1 MGCRRPVFMGWLL
14 ARGGDGW
21 SFGWRRKKDCGDG
34 GREGGDKLTC
44 PVHKPEIGEKRVAMT
59 D

>member
-1 MGCRRPVFMGWLL
+1 MGWLL